1 MARMHGKSADTE
13 ENREMDE
20 TGQIKRQA
28 MQIAVQSTDAQD
40 STLVPMLIGGLVLIV
55 IGMVCIAW
63 LV

>member
-13 ENREMDE
+13 ENGKMDE
-20 TGQIKRQA
+20 TGQAKRQA
-28 MQIAVQSTDAQD
+28 TQIAVQSAEAQD